1 MYADKRDAGKS
12 ETQII
17 EEFGAPYDVAKKI
30 LAESKDAAATQGG
43 QPDGAANVSGGNN
56 YNYNYYN
63 YNYGGASHSETPSNG
78 KELPA
83 QSAPPPAHSAPAAA
97 KAKKKKNAGQIIV
110 GIILGVLLTALS
122 VMLIGSCIVGIIQGF
137 VTAGMAV
144 GMLAAGKSTAAT
156 TTLNA
161 GYGIACAGLSFIL
174 LAPFNLLVRT
184 LWKKLKNFV

>member
-30 LAESKDAAATQGG
+30 LAESKDSAATQGG

-63 YNYGGASHSETPSNG
+63 YNYGGAAHSETPRNG
-78 KELPA
+78 KELPERDVPLSYS
-83 QSAPPPAHSAPAAA
+83 QEQDVFGDGLKLSGNA
-97 KAKKKKNAGQIIV
+97 KPKKKKNAGHIIA
-110 GIILGVLLTALS
+110 GIILGVLITALS
-122 VMLIGSCIVGIIQGF
+122 VMLIGSCIVGIVQGF

-156 TTLNA
+156 TTL
-161 GYGIACAGLSFIL
+161 CGLRHSVCG
-174 LAPFNLLVRT
+174 A
-184 LWKKLKNFV
+184 